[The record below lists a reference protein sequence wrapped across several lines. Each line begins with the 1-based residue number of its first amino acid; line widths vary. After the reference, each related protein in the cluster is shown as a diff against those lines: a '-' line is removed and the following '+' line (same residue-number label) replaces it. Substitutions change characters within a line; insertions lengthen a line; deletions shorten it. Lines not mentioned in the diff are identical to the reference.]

1 MKLGWRG
8 LKLSLLF
15 FLGISAL
22 EAKGSI
28 CTEPDIKGDNIV
40 FIQGGNLWLGKIEKN
55 RVRAS
60 PIIKDKGD
68 ISYPKFSKNGEKL
81 AFVGKV
87 GFLLNWDLF
96 SIGLDGDNLE
106 RHTYTGIHRSP
117 CSWFTDGKIAY
128 QSFSKNIS
136 REKTLALVEFD
147 NQKTKEDYLGV
158 DQSSEPF
165 FSQNGEFFF
174 TRFSPQSVIEAYR
187 GGQLRQIYKGVY
199 PQGNF
204 GLEKITLFEEAN
216 CFNPMV
222 IGNKLYFL
230 SDISGRASLYML
242 EANEILKLY
251 EDEQFS
257 ILHASTDGEKIILS
271 IAADLKIFDPKTQT
285 VLKLDIEFV
294 GENREKKSRVFL
306 KKEIHDLLAFQNP
319 LGYYIQEK
327 CAVYPQAGMIAFLIR
342 GDGFLLCE
350 KMAGFNRLKSEKGDY
365 IYDLAFSEKK
375 IFALS
380 SNDKGVNLEIQDF
393 EGGKDS
399 CYLGDRTRTKLV
411 VNSQGTKMAT
421 ISSQQELF
429 VYDVETKK
437 EILIDKNIPFDL
449 GKEGVA
455 FSSDG
460 KWIAY
465 SVLKRNL
472 FRELKVYDLEN
483 RVCYPIT
490 ASEIDGFNPVW
501 HPKQACLYFLSR
513 NRRFHFKLDNPEK
526 SHLKTVALPS
536 LMGVSFNGQNPFKLT
551 EIKDCLELSPSLF
564 TKKTFNL
571 TPFLPVQKLIGTE
584 KGVILIGN
592 GTNFF
597 SYEGKK
603 IEEGDYDFSDAY
615 FSPTSSKGVVIENG
629 EFLWADFS
637 SGLKGGVGKK
647 IVIPGQTIFF
657 DAKKEF
663 ENLFQNVHRTYKS
676 YFYNQNLQEAYWS
689 KLRDKYLPLLDRVY
703 NKKDLISVL
712 SMMLAELNTL
722 HIFIIDLNVPLN
734 PLIRSATL
742 PLDLE
747 YDAEKQGFKIIK
759 ALEIDPLIDTSH
771 VLDPYKDFTKGS
783 FITSINGEQV
793 VGTCGFEAQLYG
805 SYGASVQFQLKNA
818 NGEQVVAQAKPIG
831 VETLSRLRLYDWAY
845 ANRMEI
851 DKKSKGT
858 VGYIYLSEMS
868 FKTYELFTQLYNA
881 MVDKEGIII
890 DLRYNYGG
898 NTSEAMIDEIYTPT
912 DFIHEFHGGESCFE
926 RSAKAPKLVILC
938 NQQTS
943 SDGEFFI
950 AKLKR
955 VHQATVI
962 GTKTWGG
969 GIGICPSISIL
980 PGCALQVTVPAHASY
995 LKESTTPIVERDG
1008 AGPIDIYLDISPRE
1022 SFEKKDLQLAKALE
1036 ILLESKY
1043 EEPS

>member
-1 MKLGWRG
+1 MKLGWRE

-22 EAKGSI
+22 EAKESI

-55 RVRAS
+55 RVRAT
-60 PIIKDKGD
+60 PLIKDKGD

-87 GFLLNWDLF
+87 GFLPNWDLF
-96 SIGLDGDNLE
+96 SVGLDGDNLE
-106 RHTYTGIHRSP
+106 RHTYTGINTSP
-117 CSWFTDGKIAY
+117 CSWLTDSKIAY
-128 QSFSKNIS
+128 QAFSKNIS
-136 REKTLALVEFD
+136 REKTLAMVELD

-158 DQSSEPF
+158 EQSAEPF
-165 FSQNGEFFF
+165 FSINGEFFF

-199 PQGNF
+199 PQENF

-222 IGNKLYFL
+222 IGNRLYFL
-230 SDISGRASLYML
+230 SDISGRSGLYML
-242 EANEILKLY
+242 EENEILKLY
-251 EDEQFS
+251 EDDQFP

-271 IAADLKIFDPKTQT
+271 IAADLKIFDPKTKT

-306 KKEIHDLLAFQNP
+306 KKEIHDLLFFQNP

-327 CAVYPQAGMIAFLIR
+327 CAVHPQFGMIAFLIR
-342 GDGFLLCE
+342 GDVFCLSE
-350 KMAGFNRLKSEKGDY
+350 KSVGFNRVRSEKGDY
-365 IYDLAFSEKK
+365 IYDLAFSENK

-380 SNDKGVNLEIQDF
+380 SNDRGVSLEIRDF
-393 EGGKDS
+393 KGGGET
-399 CYLGDRTRTKLV
+399 CYLGGRSRTKLV
-411 VNSQGTKMAT
+411 VNSQGTKVAT
-421 ISSQQELF
+421 ISSQQELLIF
-429 VYDVETKK
+429 DVETKK
-437 EILIDKNIPFDL
+437 ETLIDKNIPFDS
-449 GKEGVA
+449 GKEGMA

-465 SVLKRNL
+465 SVQKTNL
-472 FRELKVYDLEN
+472 FRKLKVYDLEN
-483 RVCYPIT
+483 GACYPIT
-490 ASEIDGFNPVW
+490 ASEVDGFNPVW

-513 NRRFHFKLDNPEK
+513 NTRFHIKLDNPEK
-526 SHLKTVALPS
+526 SHLKTVAFPY
-536 LMGVSFNGQNPFKLT
+536 LMGVSFNGENPFKFL
-551 EIKDCLELSPSLF
+551 EIKDRLELSPSLF
-564 TKKTFNL
+564 TKKTFNR
-571 TPFLPVQKLIGTE
+571 TPFLPAQKLIGTE
-584 KGVILIGN
+584 KGIILIGN
-592 GTNFF
+592 GANFLSF
-597 SYEGKK
+597 EGNKL
-603 IEEGDYDFSDAY
+603 EEGDYDFSDAY
-615 FSPTSSKGVVIENG
+615 FSTTSSKGVVIKNG
-629 EFLWADFS
+629 EFCWADFS
-637 SGLKGGVGKK
+637 SSFKGGVDEEM
-647 IVIPGQTIFF
+647 IIPGQTIFF

-663 ENLFQNVHRTYKS
+663 ENLFHNVHRTYKS
-676 YFYNQNLQEAYWS
+676 YFYNQKLKEDFWSNLRE
-689 KLRDKYLPLLDRVY
+689 KYLPLLDRVY
-703 NKKDLISVL
+703 NKKDLILVL

-722 HIFIIDLNVPLN
+722 HIFIVDLTVPVNYTLK
-734 PLIRSATL
+734 SATL
-742 PLDLE
+742 PLELE
-747 YDAEKQGFKIIK
+747 YDVEKQGFKIIK

-771 VLDPYKDFTKGS
+771 VLDPYKDFKKGS

-805 SYGASVQFQLKNA
+805 SYGASVQFELKSA

-845 ANRMEI
+845 ANRTEI

-868 FKTYELFTQLYNA
+868 FKTYELFTQLYNS

-898 NTSEAMIDEIYTPT
+898 NTSEAMIDEILTAT
-912 DFIHEFHGGESCFE
+912 DFIHEFHGVESCFE
-926 RSAKAPKLVILC
+926 RNAKAPKLVILC

-950 AKLKR
+950 TKLKR

-980 PGCALQVTVPAHASY
+980 PGCSLLVTLPAHASY

-1036 ILLESKY
+1036 ILLDSKY